1 MPSVALHS
9 LAVDAGQHDLVNY
22 DLDHLKVKCQTHL
35 APVVSDGTA
44 QCVAAAQST
53 TSSNCSLYSQ
63 VSSALINECMNSQR
77 RGLHRGVTDTRHETW
92 AAPRCYRHT
101 SRDEGCTEVLQ
112 TRVTRRGL
120 HRGVTDTRHE
130 TWAAPRCYRHTS

>member
-112 TRVTRRGL
+112 THVTWHHHL
-120 HRGVTDTRHE
+120 FSHVCLVSDFFL
-130 TWAAPRCYRHTS
+130 S